1 MNIKPIPT
9 PSALVADITTHRV
22 SWSDHQRSLL
32 RTLLRFDDWT
42 KPPHSSLSPVDV
54 LRVFADTIAPY
65 QRVGSATRRTIRRI
79 TRRWSVTINITLDDT
94 DV

>member
-1 MNIKPIPT
+1 MNIKPLPS

-42 KPPHSSLSPVDV
+42 RPPHSAVSPVDV
-54 LRVFADTIAPY
+54 LRVFADTIQPY
-65 QRVGSATRRTIRRI
+65 QRVGSKTRTTIRRI
-79 TRRWSVTINITLDDT
+79 TRRWSVTIRIELDS
-94 DV
+94 